1 MLIKP
6 KKRCNK
12 CLKIWNDSFCYNRR
26 TEIYKQ
32 ERQIDERHPYTE
44 VALQSELKDAL
55 FELPEKTTVFKF
67 CPPELSSQS
76 ILPATSDAGGDTS
89 RNSEYFL
96 SLELS
101 DFF

>member
-55 FELPEKTTVFKF
+55 FELPKKNDRLQILSAGVIVTVDSAGDFRRRRGHK
-67 CPPELSSQS
+67 SQLG
-76 ILPATSDAGGDTS
+76 ILFIT
-89 RNSEYFL
+89 
-96 SLELS
+96 
-101 DFF
+101 